1 MARVCE
7 PENVLG
13 ERPMKKKII
22 PFQPQKRLLEQSR
35 SYIDDLALF
44 LNERDLAVPI
54 LLKSLRHAD
63 RQLKQRIVLLLGG
76 FAKQEIASPLYEM
89 MTDPTEDEL
98 VRHDASIQLSVTMPF
113 LKQPQALI
121 DQLVQNLRDEDLDLR
136 ANAAFA
142 LGWKGNAQAAI
153 PLIELLYDPDS
164 QVQQAAVNALVN
176 LQDDRI
182 FGLLLERLDNAELE
196 QRRSILYNLWR
207 FSAKRTETAKVYL
220 RFIARKTD
228 ELRIDA
234 LVLLGLVSDVRDHL
248 TVYRKCMTDAEPRI
262 RELAFRALAVL
273 PPRDL
278 EPLRKEIE
286 AGLND
291 PEMIVKRAA
300 IEILPK
306 K

>member
-1 MARVCE
+1 MNE
-7 PENVLG
+7 
-13 ERPMKKKII
+13 KII

-35 SYIDDLALF
+35 CYIDDLALF
-44 LNERDLAVPI
+44 LNERELAVPI

-63 RQLKQRIVLLLGG
+63 RQLKQRIILLLGG
-76 FAKQEIASPLYEM
+76 FAKQEIAGPLYEM

-113 LKQPQALI
+113 LKQPQGLI
-121 DQLVQNLRDEDLDLR
+121 DRLVQDLKGKDSELRT
-136 ANAAFA
+136 NAAFA
-142 LGWKGNAQAAI
+142 LGWKGNSQAAI

-182 FGLLLERLDNAELE
+182 FGLLLERFDHADLE

-207 FSAKRTETAKVYL
+207 FGAKHAETAKVYL
-220 RFIARKTD
+220 RCIARKDD
-228 ELRIDA
+228 ELRFDA
-234 LVLLGLVSDVRDHL
+234 LVLLGLVSNVRDHL
-248 TVYRKCMTDAEPRI
+248 TVYRKCMSDTEPRI
-262 RELAFRALAVL
+262 RELAFRELAVL
-273 PPRDL
+273 APREL
-278 EPLRKEIE
+278 EPFRGEIE

-300 IEILPK
+300 IEILTK

>member
-1 MARVCE
+1 
-7 PENVLG
+7 
-13 ERPMKKKII
+13 MKKKII

-35 SYIDDLALF
+35 CYIDDLALF

-63 RQLKQRIVLLLGG
+63 RQLKQRIILLLGG

-89 MTDPTEDEL
+89 MTDPGEDEL

-113 LKQPQALI
+113 LKQPQTII
-121 DQLVQNLRDEDLDLR
+121 DRLVKNLRDKDPELR
-136 ANAAFA
+136 TNAAFA
-142 LGWKGNAQAAI
+142 LGWKGNTQAAI
-153 PLIELLYDPDS
+153 PLIELLYDPDL

-182 FGLLLERLDNAELE
+182 FGLLLERLDHAELE

-207 FSAKRTETAKVYL
+207 FGAKRTETANVYL
-220 RFIARKTD
+220 RCIARKND
-228 ELRIDA
+228 ELRFDA
-234 LVLLGLVSDVRDHL
+234 LVLLGLVSNVRDHL
-248 TVYRKCMTDAEPRI
+248 AVYRQCMTDTEPRI
-262 RELAFRALAVL
+262 RELAFRELAVL
-273 PPRDL
+273 PSREL
-278 EPLRKEIE
+278 EPLRDKIE
-286 AGLND
+286 AGLKD